1 MEARKNSQNIDV
13 KYLVTV
19 ILKHWYLL
27 IITTI
32 VFLAF
37 AIIYLGLS
45 SKTYMVGARI
55 VINVD
60 DRSRQ
65 QRGNSEYFDVAE
77 LMQGNRSFQNELTF
91 LQSTPLIRE
100 VVDDMNVLTSYYMQ
114 EGRVPIPKELL
125 FTLTNIY
132 RQSPF
137 IVIMNEEHV
146 QPINTLIG
154 ISIIDDATFSIG
166 TMNDNTPIFDFQEE
180 RLVRSG
186 AQFSLN
192 KIARFGETIE
202 TEHCSFKVLLNSN
215 YNPDTYQGKQLFF
228 QFNNPNVLAN
238 QFRSALNLQVNQRE
252 STIVNISFQWGNSE
266 LAAEFLTNLIDKY
279 AEKNLENKNRLA
291 IKTLEYID
299 QQLSNISTSLGRSE
313 QQLQNFRSSFDVM
326 SIDQKTENL
335 NTQMNE
341 LERAREAAEFDYNT
355 LVQLRDYFE
364 LNKDNDR
371 FIPPSLSGLDD
382 EVLSSLIQDLATLSS
397 EKQELINRNQIRS
410 PRLKTINQSID
421 NMKQVITENINFR
434 ISAVQNQLTEIDTR
448 IQNLNQEFA
457 QLPQAQRR
465 LVGIEREFNITDA
478 AYTAL
483 LNKRIEAQITRAS
496 NESDCEV
503 IEPVRYQGVTAPSP
517 PMSIALAIALGLL
530 LPLLYVLAKL
540 MFSDKISNLD
550 EIKSLNDLKEIGMVP
565 RSDTSKPNV
574 ILNSPHSPISEAFHT
589 LKSNLVYYLFGE
601 INKVILVTSSV
612 PNEGKSFNALNLAAS
627 FASTHNKTLLVSLDL
642 RKGTKVFNGLRKD
655 DTPGIT
661 SYLINRAG
669 LDEIIIKTEMENL
682 DFIDNGEMPPDPVG
696 LISLPKT
703 KELFQQLKKRYDYII
718 IDSPPY
724 DVFTDAFLLMGL
736 ADIKLF
742 VTRLGVITRKALR
755 NCLHDFH
762 SKEIENIYL
771 VINDLKDMK
780 SSKYA
785 YYRQHSKKRFALR
798 NLFKRSKRISP
809 SSSRQ

>member
-13 KYLVTV
+13 KYLVNV

-27 IITTI
+27 VIATVIFVAVAI
-32 VFLAF
+32 V
-37 AIIYLGLS
+37 YLSLS
-45 SKTYMVGARI
+45 SKTYLVGARI

-60 DRSRQ
+60 DRAQ
-65 QRGNSEYFDVAE
+65 QRSGNSEYFDVAE

-91 LQSTPLIRE
+91 FQSTPLVRE
-100 VVDDMNVLTSYYMQ
+100 VVDDMNLLTSYYMQ

-137 IVIMNEEHV
+137 IVIINEDHV

-166 TMNDNTPIFDFQEE
+166 AYNEHTPVFDFQDE
-180 RLVRSG
+180 RLVRNG
-186 AQFSLN
+186 VHFSLN

-202 TEHCSFKVLLNSN
+202 TENCSFKVLLNSN
-215 YNPDTYQGKQLFF
+215 YNPETYQGKQLFF
-228 QFNNPNVLAN
+228 QFNDPNMLAH

-252 STIVNISFQWGNSE
+252 STIVNISFQWGNSN

-291 IKTLEYID
+291 VKTLEYID
-299 QQLSNISTSLGRSE
+299 QQLSTISTSLGRSE
-313 QQLQNFRSSFDVM
+313 QQLQNFRSSYDVM
-326 SIDQKTENL
+326 SIDQKTANL
-335 NTQMNE
+335 NSQMSE
-341 LERAREAAEFDYNT
+341 LERAREEAEYEYNT

-364 LNKDNDR
+364 QNKDNDR
-371 FIPPSLSGLDD
+371 FIPPSLAGLED
-382 EVLSSLIQDLATLSS
+382 EVLSSLIQDLAQLST
-397 EKQELINRNQIRS
+397 ERQDLINRNQIRS
-410 PRLKTINQSID
+410 PRLRTINQSID
-421 NMKQVITENINFR
+421 NMKQVITENISFR
-434 ISAVQNQLTEIDTR
+434 ITAVENQLSEIDTR
-448 IQNLNQEFA
+448 IQALNQEFA
-457 QLPQAQRR
+457 KLPQAQRR

-530 LPLLYVLAKL
+530 FPLLYVLAKL

-565 RSDTSKPNV
+565 RSDGNKKNV
-574 ILNSPHSPISEAFHT
+574 ILNNPHSPISEAFHT

-601 INKVILVTSSV
+601 RNKVILITSAV

-655 DTPGIT
+655 DTPGIS
-661 SYLINRAG
+661 SYLINRAS
-669 LDEIIIKTEMENL
+669 LEEIVLPTEMENL
-682 DFIDNGEMPPDPVG
+682 HFIDSGEMPPDPVG

-703 KELFQQLKKRYDYII
+703 KELFEQLKKRYDYII

-755 NCLHDFH
+755 NCLYDFRR
-762 SKEIENIYL
+762 KEIEDIYL
-771 VINDLKDMK
+771 VINDLKDVK

-785 YYRQHSKKRFALR
+785 YYRQHKKRRFSLR
-798 NLFKRSKRISP
+798 WLFRRK
-809 SSSRQ
+809 